1 MQFDAIDLKILRIL
15 QDNARLSNQEIA
27 DLVNLSTSAC
37 HRRIKLLESSGVIE
51 KYRAKLNYAKMGIH
65 IEAIVEIKLAQLTE
79 SDHRS
84 FVSEIEQFEE
94 VVKAYIITG
103 DSNYVLHVATKD
115 LNAFSQFVI
124 YKLNKVKG
132 ITNINSKI
140 ILEKVIQK
148 TWT

>member
-1 MQFDAIDLKILRIL
+1 MKFDAIDLKILQIL
-15 QDNARLSNQEIA
+15 QDNARLSNQEVA

-51 KYRAKLNYAKMGIH
+51 KYQAKLNYAKMGIH

-79 SDHRS
+79 FDHQS
-84 FVSEIEQFEE
+84 FLSEIERFEE
-94 VVKAYIITG
+94 VTKAYIITG
-103 DSNYVLHVATKD
+103 ESNYVLHVAVKD

-140 ILEKVIQK
+140 ILEKVI
-148 TWT
+148 